1 MTPKQKTEKLF
12 VLLTAAQCGGI
23 PASGVL
29 AEKQKLLSDIFDNG
43 KEETL
48 WQMKWIS

>member
-29 AEKQKLLSDIFDNG
+29 AEKQKITFG
-43 KEETL
+43 YF
-48 WQMKWIS
+48 